1 MQRVYPSYGRS
12 GGGSDSARASA
23 VRASHERKTAMLV
36 VYPARSLA
44 ICAAQSEGRKK
55 GVFRGRL
62 QARIMMGSESHEEE
76 K

>member
-1 MQRVYPSYGRS
+1 MQRVYPSYGRG

-36 VYPARSLA
+36 VYPARSRA
-44 ICAAQSEGRKK
+44 TCAAQSEGRKK
-55 GVFRGRL
+55 VFRGRL
-62 QARIMMGSESHEEE
+62 HARIMMGSESHGEE